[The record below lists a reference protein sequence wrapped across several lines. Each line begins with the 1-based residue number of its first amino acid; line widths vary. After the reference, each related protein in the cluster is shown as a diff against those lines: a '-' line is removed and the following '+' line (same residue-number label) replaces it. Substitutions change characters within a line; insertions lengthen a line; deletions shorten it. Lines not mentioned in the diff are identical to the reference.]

1 MLGFGRTED
10 FQRYHL
16 IRAMNMLMN
25 SAEVE
30 PLIGEM
36 GICPVRPVNSTYI
49 KIDSGSGPGGLARA
63 HGSDETVAEI
73 NWGAQ
78 YQRRHRAPHWRGKF
92 SVNEGTMTE
101 SRVLGVDGAMSPMQD
116 DYLVMERMDAANMS
130 LTLLMGMLVV
140 EALKGSIKARYNDAN
155 VSTTIKYNH
164 SPQLKMDLSSEANRA
179 EWDTYD
185 SADPVSDIQVA
196 KHRLRQH
203 GAFAPDIFLMGANV
217 PEKIIQCESYL
228 NYVKQ
233 TPAGV
238 NLTRAME
245 LPEGRFLGMRP
256 VVAEGTYPLIDQL
269 AADYAATATT
279 LTLDLGQSGPLA
291 DLSAGDAIVVGMST
305 DTGADNVQTEAMGI
319 VASVSSNT
327 VTLSAALGKAFKRG
341 DQVVWNRP
349 FVGFDDAFILP
360 GLPSG
365 EHMCWGVAQTPH
377 ADGMSSKY
385 IYAYTD
391 PTPIP
396 MQKAIFFGVDGMPFF
411 KRINQHF
418 YFQT

>member
-30 PLIGEM
+30 PLIGDM

-63 HGSDETVAEI
+63 HGSNETVGEI

-78 YQRRHRAPHWRGKF
+78 YQRRHRAPHWRGKY
-92 SVNEGTMTE
+92 SLDERTMTE
-101 SRVLGVDGAMSPMQD
+101 SRALGVDGAVSPIQD
-116 DYLVMERMDAANMS
+116 DYLVMERMEAANMS

-140 EALKGSIKARYNDAN
+140 EALKGSINARYNDSA
-155 VSTTIKYNH
+155 VSTTIQYNH
-164 SPQLKMDLSSEANRA
+164 SPQLKMDLATTANR
-179 EWDTYD
+179 EQWNDYD
-185 SADPVSDIQVA
+185 DADPVSDIQVA

-217 PEKIIQCESYL
+217 PEKIIQCKSYL
-228 NYVKQ
+228 DYVKQ

-256 VVAEGTYPLIDQL
+256 VAAEGTYPLIDQL
-269 AADYAATATT
+269 GADYTTGTT
-279 LTLDLGQSGPLA
+279 LTLDLGQAGPLA

-305 DTGADNVQTEAMGI
+305 DTGSDNVQTEDMGI
-319 VASVSSNT
+319 VASVAGNV
-327 VTLSAALGKAFKRG
+327 VTLSAALTKDFKRG

-385 IYAYTD
+385 IYSYTD

-396 MQKAIFFGVDGMPFF
+396 MRKAIYYGVDGMPFF